1 MAIEPSALHSTSRI
15 AGASRAPSRPSY
27 VTEQRATSNR
37 MVGVCHARSERLDGV
52 PVASPTMVVI
62 LGAAGSFYDEVLREL
77 VFALGAAL
85 FVANAF
91 ALFRR
96 RSDARSA
103 QRSAAH
109 TRPGSPVRG
118 NRRAATTDLKQA
130 PLARTVTYL
139 VIGFVVMVAGLGA
152 LINK

>member
-1 MAIEPSALHSTSRI
+1 LAAMFA
-15 AGASRAPSRPSY
+15 
-27 VTEQRATSNR
+27 
-37 MVGVCHARSERLDGV
+37 
-52 PVASPTMVVI
+52 I
-62 LGAAGSFYDEVLREL
+62 LGDSGSFYDEVLREL

-91 ALFRR
+91 ALYRR
-96 RSDARSA
+96 RADAR
-103 QRSAAH
+103 AASRRAVAR
-109 TRPGSPVRG
+109 RPGSPVRG
-118 NRRAATTDLKQA
+118 HRRSESTDLAQA